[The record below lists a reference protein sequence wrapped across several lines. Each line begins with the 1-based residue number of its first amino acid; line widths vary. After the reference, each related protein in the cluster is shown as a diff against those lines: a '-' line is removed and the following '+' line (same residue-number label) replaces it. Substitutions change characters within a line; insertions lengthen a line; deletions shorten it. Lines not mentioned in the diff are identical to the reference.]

1 MIISKHFQVSDD
13 VNHLLLDNKELRRE
27 VEDLRKQKIIC
38 SNQLEQSKV
47 NKVNLEVSLKQITED
62 NNYNLNDVRG
72 MICNFC
78 IIKTFISPKNK

>member
-1 MIISKHFQVSDD
+1 MIISKHLQVSDD

-27 VEDLRKQKIIC
+27 VEDLRKQKLIC

-47 NKVNLEVSLKQITED
+47 NKVNLEVSLKQITEHND
-62 NNYNLNDVRG
+62 YNLNDVRG